1 MCGKENDEL
10 RIAEE
15 NEELQNDCNNSEK
28 FRNKAMEYIKR
39 DYIRNLEV
47 LQQAYIQENMDMCVY
62 DMNTA
67 NSVFEFLR
75 RMA

>member
-15 NEELQNDCNNSEK
+15 NEELQHDCNNSEI

-47 LQQAYIQENMDMCVY
+47 LQQAYIQENMDMNVY